1 MKKVKLLLMI
11 FAALL
16 VAQVSNAQV
25 VHTTFIEDPGFI
37 YCLDEPVFGQLH
49 YRNTIHLDKSG
60 AVKKLFFHNID
71 SWFEGAISGDMYKVV
86 DVGSTIPD
94 YFWPFPVPEDGV
106 EFTLINNMKIIA
118 KGTGKVY
125 SGRVQLKFFFDKE
138 GNLVVKKDINT
149 TCFE

>member
-1 MKKVKLLLMI
+1 MKKARWLLMI

-16 VAQVSNAQV
+16 VAQTSNAQV
-25 VHTTFIEDPGFI
+25 VHTTFVEDPGFI

-49 YRNTIHLDKSG
+49 YRNTIHFDKSG

-94 YFWPFPVPEDGV
+94 YFYPFPVPENGL
-106 EFTLINNMKIIA
+106 EFTLINNMKIIS
-118 KGTGKVY
+118 KGNGKVY
-125 SGRVQLKFFFDKE
+125 DARAQIK
-138 GNLVVKKDINT
+138 LVLNKDGSIIAKKYINT
-149 TCFE
+149 TCL

>member
-16 VAQVSNAQV
+16 VVQTSKAQV
-25 VHTTFIEDPGFI
+25 VHSTFTEDPGFI
-37 YCLDEPVFGQLH
+37 YCFDEAVIGQLH
-49 YRNTIHLDKSG
+49 YRNTTHFDKSG

-71 SWFEGAISGDMYKVV
+71 SWFEGVETGAKYKVI

-94 YFWPFPVPEDGV
+94 YFIPFPLPEDGV
-106 EFTLINNMKIIA
+106 EFTLINNMKIIS

-125 SGRVQLKFFFDKE
+125 DARAQIKFVLNKD
-138 GNLVVKKDINT
+138 GTMVVKKNINT
-149 TCFE
+149 TCL